1 MKKLVSAVVSC
12 AIVGS
17 ILAVPVAGAQETR
30 LDSLV
35 ITQNADGRP
44 QVIGSCTGS
53 RTGGDPNA
61 RLIQCKDAA
70 INELAGL
77 ILKSDKIITEQE
89 QRLQQQSE
97 RFSEIARLFETEQVY
112 NRFLEGLIDDG
123 IDLID
128 QLISQNQEQQQEI
141 HVLKENLHKLQN
153 DLNTSNKRIEDVE
166 TENQRIR
173 DQLLEGLD
181 IIDKQHELLE
191 EQNTKIKR
199 LIDQIQDLEHDNE
212 ALNAD
217 NETLRGNVQKALDAL
232 KKSLEENKELAE
244 KNQALKNQLANA
256 QSKIE
261 ELEKKYAEAQRDILG
276 LKNDNKRL
284 EDLNKKNLDKLG
296 ETEGKLNTASILA
309 TVFGVISAIAA
320 IIGIGGFLKPI
331 IDRFFHHR

>member
-1 MKKLVSAVVSC
+1 M
-12 AIVGS
+12 
-17 ILAVPVAGAQETR
+17 
-30 LDSLV
+30 
-35 ITQNADGRP
+35 
-44 QVIGSCTGS
+44 
-53 RTGGDPNA
+53 
-61 RLIQCKDAA
+61 
-70 INELAGL
+70 
-77 ILKSDKIITEQE
+77 
-89 QRLQQQSE
+89 
-97 RFSEIARLFETEQVY
+97 FETEQVY
-112 NRFLEGLIDDG
+112 NKFLEGLIDDG

-128 QLISQNQEQQQEI
+128 QLISQNQGQQQKI
-141 HVLKENLHKLQN
+141 HVLKENLDKLQN
-153 DLNTSNKRIEDVE
+153 DLNASNKRIEDAE
-166 TENQRIR
+166 AENRKIR
-173 DQLLEGLD
+173 EQLLEGLD

-191 EQNTKIKR
+191 EQNATIKR
-199 LIDQIQDLEHDNE
+199 LIDQVQDLEKDSE
-212 ALNAD
+212 TLNAD

-244 KNQALKNQLANA
+244 KNHALKEQLDNA

-261 ELEKKYAEAQRDILG
+261 ELEKKYAEAQSDILG